1 MPLVKQNSSLFL
13 NKYNFFPKAQV
24 FIFMTSTYG
33 EGDAPSNADQFAYK
47 FKKYKQLKTIEYT
60 VLGFGSKSYPKF
72 CSFAEDINSLLS
84 QEDNYSELYPF
95 FKINNQDANEYSSWE
110 KKLISRFNS

>member
-1 MPLVKQNSSLFL
+1 
-13 NKYNFFPKAQV
+13 
-24 FIFMTSTYG
+24 MTSTYG
-33 EGDAPSNADQFAYK
+33 EGDAPSNADQFVYK

-84 QEDNYSELYPF
+84 QENNYSELYPF
-95 FKINNQDANEYSSWE
+95 FKINNQDANEYLSWE
-110 KKLISRFNS
+110 KKIISRFDLIVRKKLLNS